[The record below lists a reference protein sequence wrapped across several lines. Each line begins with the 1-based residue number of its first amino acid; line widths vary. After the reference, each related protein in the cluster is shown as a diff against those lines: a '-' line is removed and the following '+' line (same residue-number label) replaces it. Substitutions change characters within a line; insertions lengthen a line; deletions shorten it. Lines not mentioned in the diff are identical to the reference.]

1 VAVIGFYNKYQTSQT
16 EKERLAYEHRT
27 YRWVMGA
34 LGCSDLADH
43 YKQSS
48 YDEKYYQE
56 FLEDENVPVR
66 LRYLKEYMEKNHPD
80 IGYCQNHLEITMDRL
95 REEPIEVGEELHL
108 IAGELEKKNIYISDV
123 ITMITMEM
131 MDNDEYTEL
140 PGFPTDE
147 QNTYRWVMEVL
158 GRSDLAGQYKKS
170 LYDEKYYQEFLEDE
184 NVPVRL
190 RYLKEY
196 MVKNHPDIG
205 YCQKHLEITMDRLR
219 EEPIEVGEELR
230 LIEKELKKKNSYLSD
245 VIDLIDQEMIA
256 NEEYVGLPE

>member
-1 VAVIGFYNKYQTSQT
+1 
-16 EKERLAYEHRT
+16 
-27 YRWVMGA
+27 
-34 LGCSDLADH
+34 
-43 YKQSS
+43 
-48 YDEKYYQE
+48 
-56 FLEDENVPVR
+56 
-66 LRYLKEYMEKNHPD
+66 
-80 IGYCQNHLEITMDRL
+80 
-95 REEPIEVGEELHL
+95 
-108 IAGELEKKNIYISDV
+108 
-123 ITMITMEM
+123 MEM

-140 PGFPTDE
+140 LGFPTDE

-196 MVKNHPDIG
+196 MEKNHPDIG
-205 YCQKHLEITMDRLR
+205 YCEKHLEITMDRLR

-230 LIEKELKKKNSYLSD
+230 LIEEELKGKNSDLYD

-256 NEEYVGLPE
+256 NEEYVELPE